1 MTRVIEL
8 NDASLRLGDGDAI
21 LARSPGY
28 AVVDARRL
36 LVGEAARRQARLDP
50 RHTTNQ
56 FWHRLSTDPVPHPH
70 PAARSLADLAHA
82 HLLELWEATE
92 GAAEDEEVIFT
103 LPGTLERE
111 QIALLLGIARECPF
125 RAVGLVDASV
135 AATAG
140 HQPDAPAVVHVDALL
155 HECVVTTLD
164 GDGAWQRTTV
174 ADVPN
179 LGLAALREAWI
190 NVVADTFVR
199 ETRFD
204 PLHDAGTEQSLF
216 DRLDDWL
223 DALTRRAEIDLELQ
237 TSSQVHRVS
246 MSRER
251 LVTKVAP
258 RFALLADA
266 VASALPPGGSV
277 LVSAALGRLPG
288 LLETFAER
296 LGETPE
302 VLAEE
307 AVVRG
312 AMDHEEGIRH
322 DGEALRF
329 VTRLPRRIATAP
341 AAAPEAA
348 PPATPAEAPAA
359 AASTDGAVT
368 TSAPAAQADPDAP
381 THVLLGHH
389 AWPLTADRVSLG
401 GEGGIA
407 GDRYPVRL
415 GLLERREDGWHL
427 LTDGGPELPALRPGE
442 ARVLGP
448 ERALVSLIRVEQ
460 G

>member
-8 NDASLRLGDGDAI
+8 NDAALRLADAEAI

-36 LVGEAARRQARLDP
+36 LVGESARQQARLDP

-70 PAARSLADLAHA
+70 PSARSLADLAHA
-82 HLLELWEATE
+82 HLLELW
-92 GAAEDEEVIFT
+92 AEPRGDADEEVIFT

-140 HQPDAPAVVHVDALL
+140 RQPDVPAVTHVDALL
-155 HECVVTTLD
+155 HEAVVTTLT
-164 GDGAWQRTTV
+164 GDGAWQRTRV
-174 ADVPN
+174 VDVPN
-179 LGLAALREAWI
+179 LGLASLREAWI
-190 NVVADTFVR
+190 NVIADTFVR

-204 PLHDAGTEQSLF
+204 PLHDASTEQTLF
-216 DRLDDWL
+216 DRLDEWI
-223 DALTRRAEIDLELQ
+223 DALAGRAEIDLELQ
-237 TSSQVHRVS
+237 TSSQFHRVS
-246 MSRER
+246 MSRQR
-251 LVTKVAP
+251 LVDKAAP

-266 VASALPPGGSV
+266 VAEALPVEGSV

-288 LLETFAER
+288 LLEAFADR
-296 LGETPE
+296 LGDRTE
-302 VLAEE
+302 VLAED

-312 AMDHEEGIRH
+312 AMAHESGIRH

-329 VTRLPRRIATAP
+329 VTRLPRTSTARP
-341 AAAPEAA
+341 EPVADAPPPPSPTRAA
-348 PPATPAEAPAA
+348 PPEHAA
-359 AASTDGAVT
+359 ATD
-368 TSAPAAQADPDAP
+368 ADPDRP
-381 THVLLGHH
+381 THVLLDHR
-389 AWPLTADRVSLG
+389 AWPLAGPRLTLG
-401 GEGGIA
+401 GPDGIA
-407 GDRYPVRL
+407 AERYPARL
-415 GLLERREDGWHL
+415 AVLEQREDGWHL
-427 LTDGGPELPALRPGE
+427 LPVDGGPAMPPLRPGE

-448 ERALVSLIRVEQ
+448 ERALVSLIKVEV